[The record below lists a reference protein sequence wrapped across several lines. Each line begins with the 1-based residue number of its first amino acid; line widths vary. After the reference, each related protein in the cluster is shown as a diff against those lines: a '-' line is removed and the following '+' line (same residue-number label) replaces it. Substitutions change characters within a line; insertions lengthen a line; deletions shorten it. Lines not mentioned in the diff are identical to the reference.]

1 MTSANDRSGND
12 RTGDPILPDPK
23 HYRFLKSVLI
33 PLSASTVSSEVR
45 DWLVEGRRVRFT
57 REKSAAEESSCL
69 RAECHRGPYGGTLI
83 GYVPRSDAEK
93 WAARMEDGVC
103 LAGWIGPEGCSSSRI
118 RIAVYERIVFPPDE
132 LASLEFR
139 QSGLFHPFISVKLSF
154 LDKTLV
160 YRKSAELQ
168 DAPVQQVS
176 IRFYPRKWDV
186 FIMPALRRCNFP
198 AWRSR
203 YVDPCVCDGVSW
215 SMELLLRSGVRRRI
229 LGSNDFPEE
238 WEFFQSFLEQCLD
251 MRDIKGSGTF
261 SILPP
266 DSLRSDRGTAD
277 PDRGSPGE

>member
-1 MTSANDRSGND
+1 MTSSDDRSGND
-12 RTGDPILPDPK
+12 GAGDPILPDPG

-33 PLSASTVSSEVR
+33 PLSASTVSPEVR
-45 DWLVEGRRVRFT
+45 DWLVEGRRVRFA
-57 REKSAAEESSCL
+57 REKSAADESSCL

-93 WAARMEDGVC
+93 WAARMDEGFC
-103 LAGWIGPEGCSSSRI
+103 LAGWVGTEGRSSGRI
-118 RIAVYERIVFPPDE
+118 RIAVYERIIFAPDE

-139 QSGLFHPFISVKLSF
+139 QSGLFRPFVSVMLSF
-154 LDKTLV
+154 QEKSLV

-168 DAPVQQVS
+168 DSPVQQVS

-186 FIMPALRRCNFP
+186 FAMPALRRCNFL

-215 SMELLLRSGVRRRI
+215 SMELRLRSGVRRRI

-238 WEFFQSFLEQCLD
+238 WEHFQSFLEKCLD
-251 MRDIKGSGTF
+251 MRDVKGSGTF

-266 DSLRSDRGTAD
+266 DSFRCERKKAD
-277 PDRGSPGE
+277 PDRGTSVG